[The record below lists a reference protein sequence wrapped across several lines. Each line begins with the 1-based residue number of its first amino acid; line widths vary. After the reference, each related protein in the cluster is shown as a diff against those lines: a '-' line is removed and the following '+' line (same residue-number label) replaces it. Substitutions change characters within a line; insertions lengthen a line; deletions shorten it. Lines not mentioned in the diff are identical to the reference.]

1 MNVKKKALIMPVH
14 AISKRPVFY
23 GKVESVC
30 GVLWLPLD
38 EVIETTEEVTC
49 KTCLRVIE
57 TRRIKEEK

>member
-1 MNVKKKALIMPVH
+1 MPVH
-14 AISKRPVFY
+14 AISKRSIIKQYEYSEGVIET
-23 GKVESVC
+23 VQSVC